1 MPRLGTPEVSS
12 SHQIQLHVGQFQHI
26 QSTSSSAPVPVYL
39 PHLVLQ
45 FQSPYLIQCSSS
57 SLPTSSSSIQT
68 YINEINDHRQTSQG
82 LQICFQ
88 LQLLLSLIF
97 SEIGLTELY
106 DAILKE
112 IQKIYKV
119 ITFTL
124 ISDITLVWNDHTS
137 FTKTIFT

>member
-1 MPRLGTPEVSS
+1 MLSFMVQSWLQDNEYTEAQVEDTKRY
-12 SHQIQLHVGQFQHI
+12 LHP
-26 QSTSSSAPVPVYL
+26 APYGAVPAYPV
-39 PHLVLQ
+39 
-45 FQSPYLIQCSSS
+45 YLIQCFSS